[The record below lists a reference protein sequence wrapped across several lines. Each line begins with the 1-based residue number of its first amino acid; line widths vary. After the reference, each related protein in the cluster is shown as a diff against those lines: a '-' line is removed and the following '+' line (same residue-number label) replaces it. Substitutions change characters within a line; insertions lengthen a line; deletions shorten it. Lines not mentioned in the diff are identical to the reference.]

1 MLLLTKKYLALAA
14 AVMTVAGLSTG
25 CSQKQT
31 PTGGNAKVAV
41 TASAVVIAD
50 VNHIDLAITGG
61 AGEAGFPITATLSK
75 ASSGKEWTANITNIP
90 AGAGRLFHAVAYK
103 NPGTAAADKIFEG
116 EATATI
122 TAGVTAQ
129 VTIILQELN
138 VPPGSTNYA
147 PAITSITSS
156 NAYVV
161 PGTRVSFAVGAN
173 DPDHNGDP
181 LHTAWSASCTAGGN
195 GTFSAATSAS
205 TDWTAPAQ
213 NATCTI
219 TIAVTE
225 SATFPP
231 AIPNNNGNPLSV
243 STFFTVIVNGSFGN
257 VDVAAFPNSFPIVT
271 AHADIRYEFSA
282 DVSGVPVG
290 QQADFVV
297 NAIDPD
303 GDNVRYDL
311 KAQCGSDLV
320 AAASALALDP
330 SYFTTTRSVTVT
342 PSSWLPKF
350 GVAPAATYTN
360 PYQDCVFTIT
370 VQDLCTAGNC
380 GGALADGADKA
391 TQIAGVEVKSVTT
404 VIINATHPAQP
415 RRAPSIVRV
424 SAPNQLG
431 PAIPPTARQGW
442 DAANVVIVDPSTVTT
457 PVRYTFSAEAAD
469 PFELGT
475 LSVAWSCDAGSA
487 GTPVN
492 TANLKSEMTWTAPA
506 SLAAGM
512 TCAATFTSSASGLST
527 VATFKLSGS
536 DPCLVNGWLAGH
548 ACSTGNAC
556 LTGETCQ
563 ASGSTTLCGA
573 GSAVVCP
580 GGNAQCQEAVCNSVT
595 GCGIANLA
603 DTVACNADSN
613 GCTQTD
619 HCSAGACV
627 AGAAVTCNTPADAQ
641 CQSAAGTCNSITS
654 ATFACVYPS
663 IANGTHCNADSNGC
677 TQNDACASGACTA
690 GTPVTCTQSV
700 PCQDSTGTCSSS
712 GPDSYACNFAS
723 VPDTTTCNTAGLC
736 VTGQTCLT
744 GTCQGGTPTC
754 PSGQSCIPATGACLA
769 SVVAPVVARDL
780 QLSPPS
786 GIAMDSSGNTFVA
799 GNIFTNVDVNFQT
812 RAGGLPVLNVKSLGG
827 IDGFLAKYDAA
838 GDITWAVT
846 VADDDPVSNSND
858 QTVTSAAV
866 AANGTVATIGKIVGS
881 VTYGSS
887 TNSAASA
894 LPYVGAFASADGARL
909 WAKGYNLGSNGAFR
923 AVAASA
929 MNAQNRIAVC
939 GSASIAAT
947 QLVPGTPFGG
957 LTDLV
962 IAVFDSNGNKVW
974 AAQLGG
980 AGNESCTSV
989 TIDDNGD
996 VYAAGQFDGA
1006 SLTFP
1011 GATPIALTG
1020 PGTTTRKFMWVA
1032 KFAGAGNGTGGAST
1046 LAAVAYNG
1054 TLGTVTPNSLAIGP
1068 SGDLVVGGQF
1078 AGNLTV
1084 GAPMTVAGGDDA
1096 FVAKLDGIT
1105 LAPAWN
1111 AVRFGGTGLDLVKSV
1126 AVTSFGDIVVTGTF
1140 NPSTTA
1146 FKTANGGFDTNGA
1159 VSLNTSGTTASD
1171 MFVAKFNGGTGATD
1185 FAAAYGDP
1193 GTQNG
1198 DGIVA
1203 NRFGGNQITFVGT
1216 LSGNVTFGAAGAVA
1230 AAGGTDTV
1238 LVFSHLQ

>member
-25 CSQKQT
+25 CSQKNA

-41 TASAVVIAD
+41 TASAVVIAEI
-50 VNHIDLAITGG
+50 NHIDLAITGG

-116 EATATI
+116 EATAAI
-122 TAGVTAQ
+122 TAGATAQ

-138 VPPGSTNYA
+138 VPPGLTNYA

-161 PGTRVSFAVGAN
+161 PGTLVSFAVGAN

-181 LHTAWSASCTAGGN
+181 LLTAWSASCTAGGN
-195 GTFSAATSAS
+195 GTFSAAASAG

-219 TIAVTE
+219 TIAVAE

-231 AIPNNNGNPLSV
+231 AIPNNNGKPLSV
-243 STFFTVIVNGSFGN
+243 TSSFTVTVNGNFGRA
-257 VDVAAFPNSFPIVT
+257 DVAAFPNSFPIVT
-271 AHADIRYEFSA
+271 ARA
-282 DVSGVPVG
+282 DVRYNFFADVLAMPVG

-297 NAIDPD
+297 DAIDSD

-320 AAASALALDP
+320 AAASAVALDP
-330 SYFTTTRSVTVT
+330 SYFTTTTSIFGT

-360 PYQDCVFTIT
+360 PNQDCIFTIT

-391 TQIAGVEVKSVTT
+391 TQIAGVEVKSFTT
-404 VIINATHPAQP
+404 AVIDATHPAQP
-415 RRAPSIVRV
+415 KRAPSIVRV

-431 PAIPPTARQGW
+431 PVATGVQTW
-442 DAANVVIVDPSTVTT
+442 DAEKVVIVDPSTATT
-457 PVRYTFSAEAAD
+457 MSYTFAAEAAD

-475 LSVAWSCDAGSA
+475 LSVAWSCAVGSV

-506 SLAAGM
+506 TLAAGM
-512 TCAATFTSSASGLST
+512 SCTATFTSSASGLST

-536 DPCLVNGWLAGH
+536 DPCLVNGWAAGH
-548 ACSTGNAC
+548 ACSTGDAC
-556 LTGETCQ
+556 TTGETCQ
-563 ASGSTTLCGA
+563 LQTGGTTLCKGGA
-573 GSAVVCP
+573 AVVCP
-580 GGNAQCQEAVCNSVT
+580 GGNAQCQQAVCNSVT

-603 DTVACNADSN
+603 DTVACDRDSN
-613 GCTQTD
+613 GCTQAD

-627 AGAAVTCNTPADAQ
+627 AGAAVTCNTPVDVQ
-641 CQSAAGTCNSITS
+641 CQSAAGTCSSTTS
-654 ATFACVYPS
+654 ATFACQYPS
-663 IANGTHCNADSNGC
+663 LSDTTLCNADSNGC
-677 TQNDACASGACTA
+677 TQADHCSAGACTA
-690 GTPVTCTQSV
+690 GSPVTCAQSV
-700 PCQDSTGTCSSS
+700 PCQASTGTCSSS
-712 GPDSYACNFAS
+712 SPDSYACNFANA
-723 VPDTTTCNTAGLC
+723 PDTTGCNTAGLC
-736 VTGQTCLT
+736 VTGQSCLS

-754 PSGQSCIPATGACLA
+754 AAGQSCTPSTGACVA
-769 SVVAPVVARDL
+769 SVVAPTVARDL

-786 GIAMDSSGNTFVA
+786 GIAMDSSGSTFVA

-812 RAGGLPVLNVKSLGG
+812 RSGGLPALNVKSLGG
-827 IDGFLAKYDAA
+827 IDAFLAKYDAA

-846 VADDDPVSNSND
+846 VADDDSVSFTND
-858 QTVTSAAV
+858 QTATNAAV
-866 AANGTVATIGKIVGS
+866 TANGTVATIGKIVGT
-881 VTYGSS
+881 VTYGTSVV
-887 TNSAASA
+887 SAAA
-894 LPYVGAFASADGARL
+894 AQPYVGAFASANGARL
-909 WAKGYNLGSNGAFR
+909 WGKGYNLGSNGLFK
-923 AVAASA
+923 AVAASP

-947 QLVPGTPFGG
+947 QLVPGTTFGG

-962 IAVFDSNGNKVW
+962 IAVFDSSNGNKLW

-980 AGNESCTSV
+980 TGNENCNSV
-989 TIDDNGD
+989 AIDDNGD
-996 VYAAGQFDGA
+996 VYATGQFDGA

-1011 GATPIALTG
+1011 GVTPITLTG
-1020 PGTTTRKFMWVA
+1020 PGVTTRKFMWVA

-1046 LAAVAYNG
+1046 LAAAPYSGTNGVA
-1054 TLGTVTPNSLAIGP
+1054 TPNSLAVGP
-1068 SGDLVVGGQF
+1068 TGDLVAGGQF
-1078 AGNLTV
+1078 TGNLTI
-1084 GAPMTVAGGDDA
+1084 GAAMTSPGGDDA

-1105 LAPAWN
+1105 LAPVWN
-1111 AVRFGGTGLDLVKSV
+1111 AIRFGGTSADLVKSV
-1126 AVTSFGDIVVTGTF
+1126 SETSFGDIVVTGTMS
-1140 NPSTTA
+1140 PSTLA
-1146 FKTANGGFDTNGA
+1146 FRTANGGFDTNGA
-1159 VSLNTSGTTASD
+1159 VSLNTTGTTAPD

-1185 FAAAYGDP
+1185 FAAAYGDA

-1198 DGIVA
+1198 DGIVT
-1203 NRFGGNQITFVGT
+1203 NRFGGDQITFVGS
-1216 LSGNVTFGAAGAVA
+1216 LSGSATFGAAGAVT
-1230 AAGGTDTV
+1230 AAGATDSV